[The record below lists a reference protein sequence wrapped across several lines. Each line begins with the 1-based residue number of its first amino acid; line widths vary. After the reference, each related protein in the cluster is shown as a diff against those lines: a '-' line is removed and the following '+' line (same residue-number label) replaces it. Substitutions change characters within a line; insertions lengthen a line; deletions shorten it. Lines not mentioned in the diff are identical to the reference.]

1 MTDTSVGL
9 GGVAASL
16 VLVVVA
22 VVLSLRQGLGVE
34 RTISWAATR
43 AFVQLLIV
51 GSALAVVLDDEAPV
65 ALALLW
71 VVVMVLIAAYTISR
85 RAKVVPRLF
94 PVGLVAVGAAALASQ
109 LVLFGLGIFDFEPV
123 AIVPLAGMVVGN
135 SLSASVTAARQ
146 IVSELSGNRLE
157 LEARLA
163 LGQPWKVAAR
173 PYVRRSEEHT
183 SELQS
188 LMRISY

>member
-34 RTISWAATR
+34 RTIAWAATR

-51 GSALAVVLDDEAPV
+51 CSALAVVLDDEAPV

-71 VVVMVLIAAYTISR
+71 VVVMVLIAAYTISCR
-85 RAKVVPRLF
+85 SKLVPRLF
-94 PVGLVAVGAAALASQ
+94 
-109 LVLFGLGIFDFEPV
+109 
-123 AIVPLAGMVVGN
+123 LAGLLAAGP
-135 SLSASVTAARQ
+135 AAR
-146 IVSELSGNRLE
+146 SSPLE
-157 LEARLA
+157 
-163 LGQPWKVAAR
+163 
-173 PYVRRSEEHT
+173 SF
-183 SELQS
+183 
-188 LMRISY
+188 

>member
-34 RTISWAATR
+34 RTIAWAATR

-85 RAKVVPRLF
+85 RAK
-94 PVGLVAVGAAALASQ
+94 
-109 LVLFGLGIFDFEPV
+109 
-123 AIVPLAGMVVGN
+123 
-135 SLSASVTAARQ
+135 
-146 IVSELSGNRLE
+146 
-157 LEARLA
+157 
-163 LGQPWKVAAR
+163 
-173 PYVRRSEEHT
+173 RSEEHT

-188 LMRISY
+188 LL